1 MEPGFSA
8 ILAVMAG
15 GAFGGM
21 ARAWL
26 CTRIHGAAGVMLVN
40 GTGSLA
46 LGYLAA
52 RAAPESALW
61 LFLATGVLGAYTTVS
76 GFALQTLQ
84 MWQSGARFRAAAN
97 VAGSVTMAVA
107 AAALGLWAGL

>member
-1 MEPGFSA
+1 MEPGLGS

-26 CTRIHGAAGVMLVN
+26 CTRIRGAAGVMLVN

-52 RAAPESALW
+52 RAAPDSALW

-76 GFALQTLQ
+76 GFALQSLQ
-84 MWQSGARFRAAAN
+84 MWQGGARFRAAAN
-97 VAGSVTMAVA
+97 VVGSVAVA
-107 AAALGLWAGL
+107 LAAVALGLWAGL